1 MIGQQEELFA
11 MVWRR
16 ESEKRFDGKSIGKR
30 MIVQTEKWRIFSKA
44 TIKSVNLYGK
54 HSIL

>member
-1 MIGQQEELFA
+1 